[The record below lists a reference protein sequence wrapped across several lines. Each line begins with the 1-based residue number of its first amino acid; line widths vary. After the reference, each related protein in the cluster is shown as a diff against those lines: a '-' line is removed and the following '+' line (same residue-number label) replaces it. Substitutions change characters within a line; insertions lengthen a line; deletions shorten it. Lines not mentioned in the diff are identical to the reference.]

1 MKNNGSSHPIHFPW
15 KVTLVGPCAAGKST
29 LVARL
34 RAEGVAA
41 RCVSQEHSHVPYLWQ
56 MSNPDVL
63 IYLDLGL
70 PTVQRRL
77 RRPWSQTL
85 FDEQQRRLAHAR
97 AHAHLVLPTD
107 DRTPD
112 DLAAQV
118 LQYLQTFDP
127 TAQPLP
133 PDPALLRAFRGGHLD
148 PGAT

>member
-1 MKNNGSSHPIHFPW
+1 
-15 KVTLVGPCAAGKST
+15 
-29 LVARL
+29 
-34 RAEGVAA
+34 
-41 RCVSQEHSHVPYLWQ
+41 
-56 MSNPDVL
+56 
-63 IYLDLGL
+63 
-70 PTVQRRL
+70 
-77 RRPWSQTL
+77 
-85 FDEQQRRLAHAR
+85 
-97 AHAHLVLPTD
+97 VLPTD

>member
-1 MKNNGSSHPIHFPW
+1 MKNNGSSHPNHFPW

-29 LVARL
+29 LAARL
-34 RAEGVAA
+34 RAAGVAA
-41 RCVSQEHSHVPYLWQ
+41 RCVAQEHSHVPYLWQ
-56 MSNPDVL
+56 MSSPDVL
-63 IYLDLGL
+63 IYLDLRL

-85 FDEQQRRLAHAR
+85 FDEQQRRLTHAR

-112 DLAAQV
+112 DLTAQV

-127 TAQPLP
+127 AAQPLP

>member
-1 MKNNGSSHPIHFPW
+1 MKSTGSTGPITSPW

-29 LVARL
+29 LAARL
-34 RAEGVAA
+34 RAAGVAA
-41 RCVSQEHSHVPYLWQ
+41 RSVSQEHSHVPYLWQ
-56 MSNPDVL
+56 MSNPHVL

-70 PTVQRRL
+70 TTIQRRL
-77 RRPWSQTL
+77 QRPWRQEL
-85 FDEQQRRLAHAR
+85 LDEQHRRLAHAR

-127 TAQPLP
+127 TVRPPP

-148 PGAT
+148 PGA